1 MASKLQDRSRQ
12 IRTAA
17 QGVSR
22 RLPPANLRGNPVAEL
37 ATVFLILIPLVA
49 AAVVVSAS
57 GTRVANRVL
66 DPYFRA
72 PLPKA
77 RVAPRTTF
85 VYDRNGD
92 LLTTLHAGVNRV
104 PISFG
109 QMPEHLKEA
118 VIAAEDKDFYRHEG
132 LDYQAIVRAALA
144 DFRNRALEQGGSTI
158 TQQYVKNVY
167 TGGKRSLR
175 RKLREAIIAT
185 RLEQRFTKNQ
195 ILEKYLNSVYFGA
208 GAYGVEAAAQ
218 TYFGR
223 PAKDLNV
230 DQSATLAGLIPA
242 PARFTPKKSLKVA
255 RTRRNFVLD
264 SMAEQGY
271 ISPRK
276 ATRLKRK
283 PLEIVETKRTITQS
297 SYFAQYVTNGLVK
310 KYGYKRTF
318 EGGLRVRTTL
328 DPRMQRAAENAV
340 LQNLPSPNDPAA
352 AVVAIEP
359 TTGAIR
365 AMVGGRDFSKKKFNL
380 AVQAHRQ
387 TGSAFKT
394 FTLVA
399 AMEKKISPRSTWKGP
414 AKTVIDDPRCFGPE
428 GAWDPENYGDSSAGT
443 MDLVRATANS
453 VNTIFAQLVVEVG
466 PDQVADVA
474 KRMGIRSKLQEVCS
488 ITLGSQA
495 VTPLEMTAANA
506 TLAARGIRHKP
517 TAVFEVKNGRGKT
530 VDRADY
536 KGKRALD
543 QNDADMA
550 NYILQS
556 VVTSGTGT
564 AANIGR
570 PVAGKTGT
578 AQDYVDAW
586 FCGYVPQL
594 AACVWVGYPKAE
606 IPMHYVQGVPNVYG
620 GSIPAA
626 IWHDFMSVATANM
639 PVESFFAPDFSEY
652 TYFPPGTVP
661 KKEED
666 DEKKK
671 KKKKQPLAA
680 VSTSTSS
687 GGSSGS
693 GPSAKGTKKCTG
705 PPKKCNQP

>member
-1 MASKLQDRSRQ
+1 MASKLQERSRH
-12 IRTAA
+12 IRTGAST
-17 QGVSR
+17 VSR
-22 RLPPANLRGNPVAEL
+22 RLPPPSLRGNPAVEL
-37 ATVFLILIPLVA
+37 ATVFLILIPLIA

-57 GTRVANRVL
+57 GTRLASRAL

-77 RVAPRTTF
+77 RVAPQTTF

-109 QMPEHLKEA
+109 KMPEHLKQA
-118 VIAAEDKDFYRHEG
+118 VISAEDKDFYRHEG

-144 DFRNRALEQGGSTI
+144 DYRNRALEQGGSTI

-218 TYFGR
+218 TYFGI

-230 DQSATLAGLIPA
+230 AQSATLAGLIPA
-242 PARFTPKKSLKVA
+242 PARYTPRKSLKVA
-255 RTRRNFVLD
+255 RTRRNFVLGA
-264 SMAEQGY
+264 MAEQGY

-276 ATRLKRK
+276 AARLQRK
-283 PLEIVETKRTITQS
+283 PLEIVEPKRTITQS

-328 DPRMQRAAENAV
+328 DPRMQKAAENAV
-340 LQNLPSPNDPAA
+340 QTNLPSPTDPAA
-352 AVVAIEP
+352 ALVAIDP
-359 TTGAIR
+359 STGAIR
-365 AMVGGRDFSKKKFNL
+365 AMVGGRDFKKKKFNL

-399 AMEKKISPRSTWKGP
+399 AMEKKISPRSTWRGP
-414 AKTVIDDPRCFGPE
+414 AKMVIDDPRCFGPQ
-428 GAWDPENYGDSSAGT
+428 GALDPENYGDSSAGT

-453 VNTIFAQLVVEVG
+453 VNTIYAQLVTEVG
-466 PDQVADVA
+466 PDKVADVA
-474 KRMGIRSKLQEVCS
+474 KRMGIRSKLQDVCS

-530 VDRADY
+530 LDRADY
-536 KGKRALD
+536 KGKRAIA

-550 NYILQS
+550 NYVLQS

-564 AANIGR
+564 AASIGR

-578 AQDYVDAW
+578 AQNYYDAW

-594 AACVWVGYPKAE
+594 AACVWVGYPKAQ

-620 GSIPAA
+620 GSIPAQ
-626 IWHDFMSVATANM
+626 IWHDFMAQAVANM
-639 PVESFFAPDFSEY
+639 PVESFATPDFSEH

-661 KKEED
+661 KKED

-680 VSTSTSS
+680 VATSS
-687 GGSSGS
+687 NSTAPQPAPTPSGNN
-693 GPSAKGTKKCTG
+693 AKKCRG
-705 PPKKCNQP
+705 GPKKCP

>member
-1 MASKLQDRSRQ
+1 MASKLQERSRH

-17 QGVSR
+17 STVSR
-22 RLPPANLRGNPVAEL
+22 RLPPANIHGNPA
-37 ATVFLILIPLVA
+37 AGIGTVFLILIPLVA
-49 AAVVVSAS
+49 AAVVVTAT
-57 GTRVANRVL
+57 GTRLANRAL

-77 RVAPRTTF
+77 RFAPQTTF

-92 LLTTLHAGVNRV
+92 VLTTLHAGVNRV

-109 QMPEHLKEA
+109 QMPDHLKEA

-167 TGGKRSLR
+167 TGSKRSLR

-218 TYFGR
+218 TYFGI
-223 PAKDLNV
+223 PAKELNV
-230 DQSATLAGLIPA
+230 AQSATLAGLIPA
-242 PARFTPKKSLKVA
+242 PTRYTPRKSLKVA
-255 RTRRNFVLD
+255 RVRRNFVLD
-264 SMAEQGY
+264 AMAEQGY
-271 ISPRK
+271 VSPRR
-276 ATRLKRK
+276 AARLKRR
-283 PLEIVETKRTITQS
+283 PLKIVEPKRTITQS
-297 SYFAQYVTNGLVK
+297 SYFAQYITNGLVK
-310 KYGYKRTF
+310 KYGYKQTF
-318 EGGLRVRTTL
+318 KGGLRVRTTL
-328 DPRMQRAAENAV
+328 DPRMQKAAENAV
-340 LQNLPSPNDPAA
+340 QTNLPSPTDPAA
-352 AVVAIEP
+352 ALVAIEP
-359 TTGAIR
+359 STGAIR
-365 AMVGGRDFSKKKFNL
+365 AMVGGRDFTKKKFNL

-399 AMEKKISPRSTWKGP
+399 AMEKRISLRSTWKGP
-414 AKTVIDDPRCFGPE
+414 ASIRIDDPRCFGPD
-428 GAWDPENYGDSSAGT
+428 GAWEPGNYGDSSAGT

-453 VNTIFAQLVVEVG
+453 VNTIFAQLVLEVG
-466 PDQVADVA
+466 PDNVADVA
-474 KRMGIRSKLQEVCS
+474 RRMGIKSKLQEVCS

-506 TLAARGIRHKP
+506 TLAARGIRHDP
-517 TAVFEVKNGRGKT
+517 TAVFEVKNAKGKT
-530 VDRADY
+530 LDRANY
-536 KGKRALD
+536 KGKRAID
-543 QNDADMA
+543 QNDADLV
-550 NYILQS
+550 NYVQQS

-564 AANIGR
+564 AANLGR

-586 FCGYVPQL
+586 FCGYIPQL

-620 GSIPAA
+620 GSIPAQ
-626 IWHDFMSVATANM
+626 IWHDFMAQATANM
-639 PVESFFAPDFSEY
+639 AVESFATPSFIGYD
-652 TYFPPGTVP
+652 YFPPGTVP
-661 KKEED
+661 KKED
-666 DEKKK
+666 DEKKKEK

-680 VSTSTSS
+680 VSTSAAAQPASA
-687 GGSSGS
+687 
-693 GPSAKGTKKCTG
+693 PSANNANNKKKCK
-705 PPKKCNQP
+705 PPPQCP

>member
-1 MASKLQDRSRQ
+1 
-12 IRTAA
+12 
-17 QGVSR
+17 
-22 RLPPANLRGNPVAEL
+22 
-37 ATVFLILIPLVA
+37 LVA

-66 DPYFRA
+66 NPYFRA

-77 RVAPRTTF
+77 RVAPETTF

-92 LLTTLHAGVNRV
+92 VLTTLHAGVNRV

-109 QMPEHLKEA
+109 QMPDHFKEA
-118 VIAAEDKDFYRHEG
+118 VIAAEDKEFYRHEG

-158 TQQYVKNVY
+158 TQQYVKNMY
-167 TGGKRSLR
+167 TGSKRSLR

-185 RLEQRFTKNQ
+185 RLEQRFAKNQ

-218 TYFGR
+218 TYFGV

-230 DQSATLAGLIPA
+230 AQSATLAGLIPA
-242 PARFTPKKSLKVA
+242 PARYTPRKNLKVA
-255 RTRRNFVLD
+255 RSRRNFVLD
-264 SMAEQGY
+264 AMAEQGY
-271 ISPRK
+271 ISVTK
-276 ATRLKRK
+276 AARLKRK

-310 KYGYKRTF
+310 KYGYKKTF

-328 DPRMQRAAENAV
+328 DPRMQKAAENAV
-340 LQNLPSPNDPAA
+340 QTNLPLPTDPSAA
-352 AVVAIEP
+352 LVAIEP
-359 TTGAIR
+359 STGAIR
-365 AMVGGRDFSKKKFNL
+365 AMVGGRDFKKKKFNL

-399 AMEKKISPRSTWKGP
+399 AMEKRISLRSTWKGP
-414 AKTVIDDPRCFGPE
+414 SKIPIDDPRCFGPDGRWE
-428 GAWDPENYGDSSAGT
+428 PENYGDSSAGT

-466 PDQVADVA
+466 PDKVADVGR
-474 KRMGIRSKLQEVCS
+474 RMGIKSKLQDVCS

-506 TLAARGIRHKP
+506 TLAARGIRHRP
-517 TAVFEVKNGRGKT
+517 TAVFEVKNPRGKT
-530 VDRADY
+530 LDRADY
-536 KGKRALD
+536 KGKRAID
-543 QNDADMA
+543 ENDADLV
-550 NYILQS
+550 NHVQQS

-564 AANIGR
+564 AASIGR

-620 GSIPAA
+620 GSIPAQ
-626 IWHDFMSVATANM
+626 IWHDFMTQAVASM
-639 PVESFFAPDFSEY
+639 PIESFATPSFIGYD
-652 TYFPPGTVP
+652 YFPLGTVP
-661 KKEED
+661 KKED
-666 DEKKK
+666 DEKEKKEEKKK
-671 KKKKQPLAA
+671 KEPLAA
-680 VSTSTSS
+680 VSTSAQPASDPS
-687 GGSSGS
+687 ENGGN
-693 GPSAKGTKKCTG
+693 AENCTG
-705 PPKKCNQP
+705 PPKKCKQP

>member
-1 MASKLQDRSRQ
+1 
-12 IRTAA
+12 
-17 QGVSR
+17 V
-22 RLPPANLRGNPVAEL
+22 RGNPVAEL
-37 ATVFLILIPLVA
+37 AIVFLILIPLVA

-57 GTRVANRVL
+57 GTRVASRVL

-109 QMPEHLKEA
+109 QMPNHFKEA

-144 DFRNRALEQGGSTI
+144 DYRNRALEQGGSTI

-218 TYFGR
+218 TYFGK
-223 PAKDLNV
+223 PARDLNLA
-230 DQSATLAGLIPA
+230 QSAALAGLIPA
-242 PARFTPKKSLKVA
+242 PARYTPRKSLKVA
-255 RTRRNFVLD
+255 RIRRNFVLEA
-264 SMAEQGY
+264 MAEQGY
-271 ISPRK
+271 ISPGK
-276 ATRLKRK
+276 AARLKRK

-328 DPRMQRAAENAV
+328 DPRMQKAAENAV
-340 LQNLPSPNDPAA
+340 LQNLPSPTDPAA

-359 TTGAIR
+359 STGAIR

-399 AMEKKISPRSTWKGP
+399 AMEKRISLRSTWKGP
-414 AKTVIDDPRCFGPE
+414 ASIEIDDSRCIGPD
-428 GAWDPENYGDSSAGT
+428 GLWRPGNYGDSSAGT
-443 MDLVRATANS
+443 MDVVRATANS
-453 VNTIFAQLVVEVG
+453 VNTIYAQLVVEVG
-466 PDQVADVA
+466 PDKVADVA
-474 KRMGIRSKLQEVCS
+474 RRMGIRSKLEEVCS

-517 TAVFEVKNGRGKT
+517 TAVFEVKNSRGKAI
-530 VDRADY
+530 DRADY
-536 KGKRALD
+536 KGKRAID
-543 QNDADMA
+543 ENDADMV
-550 NYILQS
+550 NYVLQS

-564 AANIGR
+564 SANIGR

-620 GSIPAA
+620 GSIPAQ
-626 IWHDFMSVATANM
+626 IWHDFMSQATANM
-639 PVESFFAPDFSEY
+639 PIESFVPPSFIGYD
-652 TYFPPGTVP
+652 YFPPGTVP
-661 KKEED
+661 KKEK
-666 DEKKK
+666 DEKK

-687 GGSSGS
+687 GGSGS

-705 PPKKCNQP
+705 PPKKCNLP